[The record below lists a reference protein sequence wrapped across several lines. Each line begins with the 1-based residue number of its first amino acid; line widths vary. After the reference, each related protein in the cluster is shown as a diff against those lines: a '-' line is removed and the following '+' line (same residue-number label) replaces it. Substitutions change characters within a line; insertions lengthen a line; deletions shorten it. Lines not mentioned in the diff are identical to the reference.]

1 MSEILRVNDIHTYYG
16 ESYIL
21 QGLSLK
27 SDRASVV
34 ALVGRNGMGKTTTM
48 RSIIGFTHPRQGNI
62 YFKER
67 EITHLHSFQICQM
80 GISLVPQGRRIFPS
94 LAVKE
99 NLMIAARHTKRKQA
113 WDMEEVFTLFP
124 ILRERIN
131 NKGNQLS
138 GGELQMLAIGR
149 ALISNPDFIL
159 MDEPSEGLAPLVIQN
174 ISHVIQQ
181 LKESGLSILLAEQ
194 NLPLALSVSDYVY
207 VLAKGTAVFES
218 TPGELENNEEVK
230 KEYLAI

>member
-1 MSEILRVNDIHTYYG
+1 MSQILSVNDIHTYYG

-27 SDRASVV
+27 SDQATVV

-48 RSIIGFTHPRQGNI
+48 RSIIGFTRPRRGKI
-62 YFKER
+62 YFTDKD
-67 EITHLHSFQICQM
+67 ITNFHSFQICQM

-94 LAVKE
+94 LSVRE
-99 NLMIAARHTKRKQA
+99 NLMIAARHTQREDA
-113 WDMEEVFTLFP
+113 WDIEKINYLFP
-124 ILRERIN
+124 ILRERAN

-174 ISHVIQQ
+174 IGKVIQQ

-194 NLPLALSVSDYVY
+194 NLSLVLSIADYVY
-207 VLAKGTAVFES
+207 LVAKGVVVFES
-218 TPGELENNEEVK
+218 LPAELQSNEEVK
-230 KEYLAI
+230 KEYLTI

>member
-27 SDRASVV
+27 SDQASIVT
-34 ALVGRNGMGKTTTM
+34 LVGRNGMGKTTTM
-48 RSIIGFTHPRQGNI
+48 RSIIGFAHPRRGRI
-62 YFKER
+62 YFKEKD
-67 EITHLHSFQICQM
+67 ITDLHPFQISRL
-80 GISLVPQGRRIFPS
+80 GISLVPQGRLIFPS
-94 LAVKE
+94 LSVKE
-99 NLMIAARHTKRKQA
+99 NLMVAARHTKREQA
-113 WDMEEVFTLFP
+113 WGMEEVFTLFP

-159 MDEPSEGLAPLVIQN
+159 MDEPSEGLAPMVIEN
-174 ISHVIQQ
+174 ISQVIQQ

-194 NLPLALSVSDYVY
+194 NLPLALSVADYVY
-207 VLAKGTAVFES
+207 VLAKGAVVFES
-218 TPGELENNEEVK
+218 TPEELENNEEVQ

>member
-48 RSIIGFTHPRQGNI
+48 RSIIGFTHPRQGKI
-62 YFKER
+62 YFNER

-99 NLMIAARHTKRKQA
+99 NLLIAARHTKRKQA

-207 VLAKGTAVFES
+207 VLAKGTVVFES

>member
-1 MSEILRVNDIHTYYG
+1 MSEILRVNEIHTYYG

-48 RSIIGFTHPRQGNI
+48 RSIIGFNHPRRGRI
-62 YFKER
+62 YFKDKD
-67 EITHLHSFQICQM
+67 ITDLQSFQICQM
-80 GISLVPQGRRIFPS
+80 GISLVPQGRLIFPS
-94 LAVKE
+94 LSVKE

-159 MDEPSEGLAPLVIQN
+159 MDEPSEGLAPMVIEN

-181 LKESGLSILLAEQ
+181 LKEGGLSILLAEQ

-207 VLAKGTAVFES
+207 VLAKGTVVFES